1 MPSFGRG
8 LMLVGV
14 ILFIMG
20 AIWTFIGRL
29 PGDLVFKKG
38 STYVFFPIMTSLI
51 LSVVLSLIFYIVGR
65 FR

>member
-1 MPSFGRG
+1 MPSFGKS
-8 LMLVGV
+8 LMLIGA
-14 ILFIMG
+14 ILLIVG

-38 STYVFFPIMTSLI
+38 STYVFFPIMTSLV
-51 LSVVLSLIFYIVGR
+51 LSVVLSLIFYIFGR